1 MEAGMK
7 KYFSVCSFIVLLVL
21 TSFANG
27 YCIEIVADVL
37 IRQGGAINKGKIY
50 VKGEKQRIETE
61 GQGITIV
68 RGDKNMAWMLIP
80 EEKSYMDMP
89 LGPNLVQ
96 KLEVTPK
103 MKDEVSR
110 KLLGD
115 EVIDGRKTKKYEV
128 TLTSGSKTEKVFQ
141 WVWTDIDFPVKMAD
155 VDGKWSLEYRNIG
168 KTVSDS
174 LFELPAGYERISVPL
189 PPGFPGI
196 PEDDTPPPPPV
207 PGGTK

>member
-7 KYFSVCSFIVLLVL
+7 KYYSLCSFIVLFVL
-21 TSFANG
+21 TSFAKG

-37 IRQGGAINKGKIY
+37 IKQGSAVNKGKIY

-61 GQGITIV
+61 GQGITII
-68 RGDKNMAWMLIP
+68 RGDKNVAWMLIP

-96 KLEVTPK
+96 KLELTPK

-115 EVIDGRKTKKYEV
+115 EVVDGRKTKKYEV
-128 TLTSGSKTEKVFQ
+128 TLTSGPKTEKVFQ

-155 VDGKWSLEYRNIG
+155 VAGKWSLEYRNIG

-196 PEDDTPPPPPV
+196 PEDDTPAPPV
-207 PGGTK
+207 PGGPK

>member
-1 MEAGMK
+1 MK
-7 KYFSVCSFIVLLVL
+7 KYFFLCGFSALFVL

-37 IRQGGAINKGKIY
+37 IKQGAAVNKGKIY

-61 GQGITIV
+61 GQGITII
-68 RGDKNMAWMLIP
+68 RGDKNVAWMLIP

-96 KLEVTPK
+96 KLDVTPK

-155 VDGKWSLEYRNIG
+155 VGGKWSLEYRNIG
-168 KTVSDS
+168 KIVSDS
-174 LFELPAGYERISVPL
+174 FFELPAGYERISVPL
-189 PPGFPGI
+189 PPGFPGV
-196 PEDDTPPPPPV
+196 PDDETPPPV
-207 PGGTK
+207 PGGPK

>member
-7 KYFSVCSFIVLLVL
+7 KYYSLCNFIVLFVL

-27 YCIEIVADVL
+27 YCIEIFADVL
-37 IRQGGAINKGKIY
+37 IKQGSAVNKGKIY
-50 VKGEKQRIETE
+50 VKGEKQRIETG
-61 GQGITIV
+61 GQGITII
-68 RGDKNMAWMLIP
+68 RGDKNVAWMLIP

-89 LGPNLVQ
+89 LGPNLAE

-115 EVIDGRKTKKYEV
+115 EVVDGRKTKKYEV
-128 TLTSGSKTEKVFQ
+128 TLTSGPKTEKVFQ
-141 WVWTDIDFPVKMAD
+141 WVWTDMDFPVKMAD
-155 VDGKWSLEYRNIG
+155 MGGKWSLEYRNIG
-168 KTVSDS
+168 RIVSDN

-196 PEDDTPPPPPV
+196 PEDDAPPPPV
-207 PGGTK
+207 PGGSK